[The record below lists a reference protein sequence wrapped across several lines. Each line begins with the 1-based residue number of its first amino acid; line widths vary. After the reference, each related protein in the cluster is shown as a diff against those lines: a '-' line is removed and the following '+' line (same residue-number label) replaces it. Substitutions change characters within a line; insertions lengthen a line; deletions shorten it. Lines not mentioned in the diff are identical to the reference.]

1 MLDQESIIFG
11 NIYNILD
18 LDECHLLDTIPKY
31 FKNILVSP
39 DEVVILGGYDY
50 KISNSSKKVSG
61 NANQY

>member
-1 MLDQESIIFG
+1 VLDQESIIFG